1 MKRLV
6 CVLSGLLLAAS
17 IASAQPPAPGPVGLA
32 QGLQNAYNQ
41 LKMNATQSAE
51 KMSEADY
58 SSKPST
64 MPEVRTFGQL
74 WGHLAQAQFGQ
85 CSAAAGVPN
94 PSQGKQLEQELKTK
108 AEFVKAL
115 ADSFAVC
122 DKAFVALT
130 DQNATELV
138 MQGRGQ
144 IARGALMANIIA
156 HGNEMYGVSGVYL
169 RAKNIVP
176 PSTERMGARG
186 GQGGGQRGGGGR
198 GGR

>member
-6 CVLSGLLLAAS
+6 CFLSGAVLAAS
-17 IASAQPPAPGPVGLA
+17 SVAAQPPAPGPVGLA

-41 LKMNATQSAE
+41 LKMNATQSAD
-51 KMSEADY
+51 KMPDADY

-74 WGHLAQAQFGQ
+74 WAHLAQAQFGQ

-115 ADSFAVC
+115 ADSFAIC
-122 DKAFVALT
+122 DKAFAALT
-130 DQNATELV
+130 DQNATELIN
-138 MQGRGQ
+138 QGRGQ

-156 HGNEMYGVSGVYL
+156 HGNEMYGISTVYQ
-169 RAKNIVP
+169 RAQNIVP
-176 PSTERMGARG
+176 PSTAARG
-186 GQGGGQRGGGGR
+186 RGR
-198 GGR
+198 GGRGQ